1 MKNIVTLVY
10 KYINEFIDENELL
23 ASLDGLISQEND
35 PVKKDSL
42 SSIKSK
48 VTNEMNLHDIGTCI
62 LYDKLYTILTTDG
75 FYRESAI
82 NMSDKELMLMIT
94 EYLYANYIPHI
105 DQETF
110 DSLVD
115 AAIDDK
121 KTAKENC
128 WRLAHNYSGKSINF
142 EKIVDYLISTR
153 DAWYV
158 MELFHSV
165 GDDLNLDEMID
176 KLITTQDKEFI
187 KRLLEDNLLDT
198 IFKKEQIE
206 ILKKQF

>member
-1 MKNIVTLVY
+1 MKNIVTVVY
-10 KYINEFIDENELL
+10 KYINEFIDENELIIN
-23 ASLDGLISQEND
+23 LDNLIEKETDSS
-35 PVKKDSL
+35 KKEKLTNLKDE
-42 SSIKSK
+42 II
-48 VTNEMNLHDIGTCI
+48 NEMNLHDIGTCI
-62 LYDKLYTILTTDG
+62 LYDKLYTLLTTNE
-75 FYRESAI
+75 FYKETAI
-82 NMSDKELMLMIT
+82 DMSDKELMLMIT
-94 EYLYANYIPHI
+94 EYLYANYIPSI
-105 DQETF
+105 NQETF

-115 AAIDDK
+115 AAIEDE

-198 IFKKEQIE
+198 IFNKEQINK
-206 ILKKQF
+206 LKKQF